1 MRFGDLF
8 VEIPHNFTL
17 QKKSEYHIDI
27 THIGTSKRKSK
38 TRRDM
43 SSIWQLIK
51 TWISFLEIVQSSF
64 FVSLLIYGLTEAV
77 MADIKGLPSIS
88 QFFYIIGCIC
98 FLLCIYLLKE
108 FVLERSYQCIR
119 TCPYLWRL
127 LTLEVD
133 RMRLLEKVAMKCI
146 RRIE

>member
-1 MRFGDLF
+1 
-8 VEIPHNFTL
+8 
-17 QKKSEYHIDI
+17 
-27 THIGTSKRKSK
+27 
-38 TRRDM
+38 M

-51 TWISFLEIVQSSF
+51 TWISFLEIVQSSL

-77 MADIKGLPSIS
+77 MADIKGLPSIPFAILR
-88 QFFYIIGCIC
+88 FFYIIGCIC
-98 FLLCIYLLKE
+98 FLLCIYLFKE
-108 FVLERSYQCIR
+108 FVLERSYQRIR
-119 TCPYLWRL
+119 RCPYLWRL